1 MLSQRVNDYVAE
13 HRAMGFKYRVQNGLL
28 LRYAEFATEHGDQF
42 VDTTTVTDWCKG
54 APSPQQMRTRLLT
67 VRRFA
72 KWARAEDSRHQVPS
86 ADVFGRAVRRRRVPH
101 IFSTTEI
108 EAILRA
114 ASSLTPSGTIRPLT
128 FQTLIGLLSVTGLR
142 ISEALALD
150 VSDIASDGLIVR
162 ATKFHKNRLVPVHD
176 STRQAL
182 DRYLQYHARPRGD
195 SEAIFVSTWGTRLA
209 YSTAISSFLALLRSI
224 DLRAEPGHRGPCFHD
239 LRHTFAV
246 RSLEQCPADAKAVA
260 EHITFLS
267 TYLGHAHMS
276 DTYWYLEAT
285 PRLTKQIA
293 SDCEALHVGASS

>member
-1 MLSQRVNDYVAE
+1 MLSARVNDYVAE
-13 HRAMGFKYRVQNGLL
+13 RRAMGFKYRIQNGLL
-28 LRYAEFATEHGDQF
+28 LHYAEFAADHGDEF
-42 VDTTTVTDWCKG
+42 VNTTTVADWCKG
-54 APSPQQMRTRLLT
+54 APSPQQMRNRLLT

-72 KWARAEDSRHQVPS
+72 MWARAEDSRHQVPS
-86 ADVFGRAVRRRRVPH
+86 ADVFGRAVRRRRVPY

-108 EAILRA
+108 EAILTA
-114 ASSLTPSGTIRPLT
+114 ASSLTPRGTIRSLT

-150 VSDIASDGLIVR
+150 VSDIASDGLLVR
-162 ATKFHKNRLVPVHD
+162 ATKFHKDRLVPVHD
-176 STRQAL
+176 STRHAL
-182 DRYLQYHARPRGD
+182 EQYLQCHLRPRGA
-195 SEAIFVSTWGTRLA
+195 SEAIFVSTWGTRLS

-224 DLRAEPGHRGPCFHD
+224 GLRDAPGNRGPCFHD

-246 RSLEQCPADAKAVA
+246 RSLEQCPANAKAVA

-276 DTYWYLEAT
+276 DTYWYLDAT

-293 SDCEALHVGASS
+293 SDSEALHAGASS